1 MGARVQK
8 PHVKSHDPDSTPP
21 GAKSVEQCTVID
33 AHMEGDG
40 SVQCAGGGRDGGPG
54 GLCGGSGGSGGSNGG
69 ETVGDVLGEAVGVVL
84 GATLGTTLG
93 DGVSLGCVGEAVGEA
108 LGDRVG
114 ASEQGCA
121 ASQESP
127 AAAALPSKA
136 Q

>member
-8 PHVKSHDPDSTPP
+8 PHVKSHEPESTPP
-21 GAKSVEQCTVID
+21 GARSVGQCAVID

-40 SVQCAGGGRDGGPG
+40 SVQSAGGGRAGGPG
-54 GLCGGSGGSGGSNGG
+54 GLCGGSGGWGGSKGG
-69 ETVGDVLGEAVGVVL
+69 ETVGDVLGENVGVVL

-93 DGVSLGCVGEAVGEA
+93 DGVSPGRVGDEVGEA

-114 ASEQGCA
+114 AAEQGCA

-127 AAAALPSKA
+127 AAALLP
-136 Q
+136 